1 MIVYLDSSG
10 LVKRYV
16 AEADSE
22 QFAGVWESPG
32 MLAISAVGYAEVM
45 AAFGRRR
52 REGDMPEQA
61 YATLV
66 ATFKKDWRCMEVL
79 AVSTG
84 LNDIIERL
92 TYRYALRGFD
102 SIHLASAKE
111 ICNISGEE
119 VLFVSADNRL
129 RAAAGEEDLSIFPEL
144 QP

>member
-16 AEADSE
+16 AEADSQE
-22 QFAGVWESPG
+22 FARIWESQE

-52 REGDMPEQA
+52 REGEMPEDA
-61 YATLV
+61 YAKLTK
-66 ATFKKDWRCMEVL
+66 TFKSDWQCMEVL
-79 AVSTG
+79 AVSIQ
-84 LNDIIERL
+84 LNDIVDRL

-102 SIHLASAKE
+102 SIHLASALH
-111 ICNISGEE
+111 ICKISGEE

-129 RAAAGEEDLSIFPEL
+129 RAAALEERLSVFPE
-144 QP
+144 QQA